1 MGTKESNETVETTK
15 TLTYFRSMNNLLEI
29 KNVAKRF
36 ESVVAVKDISL
47 NIPRQSIF
55 GLLGP
60 NGAGKTTLIRM
71 ITNIVPADSG
81 SILMNGEDNPTKR
94 MYQIGYMPE
103 ERGLYKKMKVG
114 EHLLY
119 LAQLKNY
126 GKSNAKEQV
135 NWWLKRFDIEDWW
148 NKKVQDL
155 SKGMQQ
161 KIQFISTVI
170 HQPELIILD
179 EPFSGLDPLNT
190 NLIRNEIDALRE
202 RGATVIFS
210 THRMEQVEQVCEHI
224 ALINQGEKILEGTM
238 NGVKQQFKKNLFAVE
253 FMGSLPDLTDSPFG
267 VERKGDQNLEIQIQ
281 QGQHPNEVLAFLLE
295 KQVEVHAF
303 QEILPSINEIFIE
316 RVSGSTES

>member
-1 MGTKESNETVETTK
+1 ME
-15 TLTYFRSMNNLLEI
+15 NLLEI
-29 KNVAKRF
+29 KNVAKQF
-36 ESVVAVKDISL
+36 ESVHAVKGISL
-47 NIPRQSIF
+47 DIPKQSIF

-81 SILMNGEDNPTKR
+81 TILLNGEDNPQKR

-119 LAQLKNY
+119 LARLKNY

-135 NWWLKRFDIEDWW
+135 TWWLKRFDIEDWW

-179 EPFSGLDPLNT
+179 EPFSGLDPVNT
-190 NLIRNEIDALRE
+190 NLIRNEIDQLRE

-224 ALINQGEKILEGTM
+224 ALIHQGEKVLDGTM
-238 NGVKQQFKKNLFAVE
+238 VDIKQQFKKNIFSVE
-253 FMGSLPDLTDSPFG
+253 YLGTLPNLEGSPFG
-267 VERKGDQNLEIQIQ
+267 ISQMGDNQLQVQMQKEQT
-281 QGQHPNEVLAFLLE
+281 PNELLAYLLE
-295 KQVEVHAF
+295 KQVQLHSF

-316 RVSGSTES
+316 RVSE

>member
-1 MGTKESNETVETTK
+1 ME
-15 TLTYFRSMNNLLEI
+15 NLLEI
-29 KNVAKRF
+29 KNVAKQF
-36 ESVVAVKDISL
+36 ESVHAVKGISL
-47 NIPRQSIF
+47 NIPKQSIF

-71 ITNIVPADSG
+71 ITNIVPADTG
-81 SILMNGEDNPTKR
+81 TILLNGEDNPQKR

-119 LAQLKNY
+119 LARLKNY

-135 NWWLKRFDIEDWW
+135 TWWLKRFDIEDWW

-179 EPFSGLDPLNT
+179 EPFSGLDPVNT
-190 NLIRNEIDALRE
+190 NLIRNEIDQLRE

-224 ALINQGEKILEGTM
+224 ALIHQGEKVLDGTM
-238 NGVKQQFKKNLFAVE
+238 VDIKQQFKKNIFSVE
-253 FMGSLPDLTDSPFG
+253 YLGTLPNLEGSPFG
-267 VERKGDQNLEIQIQ
+267 ISRMGDNQLQVQMQKEQT
-281 QGQHPNEVLAFLLE
+281 PNELLAYLLE
-295 KQVEVHAF
+295 KQVQVHSF

-316 RVSGSTES
+316 RVSE